1 MESLPSRERGL
12 KLDAERKTAVEIA
25 SLPSRERDLDH
36 DISKYAKP
44 PKMITLNIRV
54 VQQQLDRSDALA
66 PYRGIRIAVQGKM
79 KSFSPGVLRQ
89 GGKMGC
95 SVILELFYILVEIN
109 KETKL
114 ELDKFNQ
121 VQG

>member
-1 MESLPSRERGL
+1 MTG
-12 KLDAERKTAVEIA
+12 AVCAFWATRKVVF
-25 SLPSRERDLDH
+25 H
-36 DISKYAKP
+36 SKYAKP